1 MSTSL
6 LLATKIYIPP
16 PRPNVVHRFRLIER
30 LNEGLQRTS
39 SVTLISAPAGFGK
52 TTLVCEWIATLTPG
66 PSPIGRGEAV
76 RTAWL
81 SLDEGDNDPVRFL
94 LYVIAAVQ
102 MIVPKCGESVL
113 SMLPTTPPTD
123 VVLTTLLNELAAIPD
138 RFIFVLDDYHTLDCK
153 PIDDTLTFL
162 IDHLPPHM
170 QLVVTTREDLQLP
183 LARLRAR
190 GQLTELR
197 AGDLR
202 FTPDDHDAQH
212 HRAESAQR
220 PVAEQRRL
228 DTDARPA
235 VRQSRDRRGLS
246 LFNAAWIGPSEDAVT
261 AGRMSTARR

>member
-1 MSTSL
+1 
-6 LLATKIYIPP
+6 
-16 PRPNVVHRFRLIER
+16 
-30 LNEGLQRTS
+30 
-39 SVTLISAPAGFGK
+39 VTLISAPAGFGK

-202 FTPDDHDAQH
+202 FTPDEAAEFLNHSMSLRLSIDDITGQNPLSGPLRNNDGLTRTHALLFGSPVIDAGYPFSTRPGSA
-212 HRAESAQR
+212 HRR
-220 PVAEQRRL
+220 TL
-228 DTDARPA
+228 
-235 VRQSRDRRGLS
+235 
-246 LFNAAWIGPSEDAVT
+246 
-261 AGRMSTARR
+261 